1 VKNPEDLGWSHLS
14 KMQKV
19 YIITGLS
26 GSGKTTAIQAFED
39 ASFYCVDNMPIEL
52 LPKFLDLPLKENPE
66 IKGLA
71 FVMDMRSKN
80 FISNWTP
87 GICSVEGLGISPHI
101 IFLEADVDTL
111 LKRFS
116 QTRRQHPVSKEK
128 SLLDNIKLE
137 KEMMGPIRQTAH
149 HLINTTE
156 FNVHQLKTS
165 ILNLIH
171 DGDRSISLTKINIV
185 SFGFKYGIPNDADL
199 VMDMRF
205 LANPYFIP
213 ELKNQDG
220 ESEAVRQYVLSNH
233 ETGRFLEKYIDL
245 LDYLIPLY
253 KRENKAYLTLAVGC
267 TGGRHRSVA
276 IARRL
281 FEHLNKK
288 GLHPGLIHRD
298 IDRDVK
304 ET

>member
-1 VKNPEDLGWSHLS
+1 
-14 KMQKV
+14 MQKV

-26 GSGKTTAIQAFED
+26 GSGKTTTIQAFED

-80 FISNWTP
+80 FISNYAP
-87 GICSVEGLGISPHI
+87 GICSIEGLGISLEI
-101 IFLEADVDTL
+101 IFLEADIDTL
-111 LKRFS
+111 LNRFS
-116 QTRRQHPVSKEK
+116 QTRRQHPVSNEK

-137 KEMMGPIRQTAH
+137 KEMMLPIKKTAH
-149 HLINTTE
+149 HIINTTGL
-156 FNVHQLKTS
+156 NVHQLKS
-165 ILNLIH
+165 RVLDLIH
-171 DGDRSISLTKINIV
+171 DGDKSISLTKINII

-205 LANPYFIP
+205 LTNPYFIP

-220 ESEAVRQYVLSNH
+220 ESDGVKQFVLSND
-233 ETGRFLEKYIDL
+233 ETRLFLKKYLDL

-253 KRENKAYLTLAVGC
+253 KRENKAYLTIAIGC

-276 IARRL
+276 VARTI
-281 FEHLNKK
+281 FEHFNKK
-288 GLHPGLIHRD
+288 GLTPGLIHRD

>member
-1 VKNPEDLGWSHLS
+1 
-14 KMQKV
+14 MQKV

-39 ASFYCVDNMPIEL
+39 ASYYCVDNMPMEL
-52 LPKFLDLPLKENPE
+52 LPKFLELPLQKKQG

-80 FISNWTP
+80 FITDYP
-87 GICSVEGLGISPHI
+87 TGICSIEAMGIPIEI
-101 IFLEADVDTL
+101 IFLEADIDTL

-116 QTRRQHPVSKEK
+116 ETRRQHPVTNQR
-128 SLLDNIKLE
+128 SLLESIKFEKNIMHPIKL
-137 KEMMGPIRQTAH
+137 TAH
-149 HLINTTE
+149 HNIDTSNY
-156 FNVHQLKTS
+156 NVHELKTR
-165 ILNLIH
+165 ILSLIH
-171 DGDRSISLTKINIV
+171 SKGESYSLTKINIV

-205 LANPYFIP
+205 LTNPYFVP
-213 ELKNQDG
+213 ELKTLDG
-220 ESEAVRQYVLSNH
+220 ESQAVKQFVLSNE
-233 ETGRFLEKYIDL
+233 ETKNFLKKYLNL

-253 KRENKAYLTLAVGC
+253 KRENKAYLTFAIGC

-276 IARRL
+276 IARNI

-288 GLHPGLIHRD
+288 GLNPGLIHRD
-298 IDRDVK
+298 IDRDIK
-304 ET
+304 QT

>member
-1 VKNPEDLGWSHLS
+1 
-14 KMQKV
+14 MQKV

-26 GSGKTTAIQAFED
+26 GSGKTTTIQAFED
-39 ASFYCVDNMPIEL
+39 ASFYCVDNMPMEL
-52 LPKFLDLPLKENPE
+52 LPKFLDLPLKESPD

-80 FISNWTP
+80 FISNYAP
-87 GICSVEGLGISPHI
+87 GICAIEGTGISPRI

-116 QTRRQHPVSKEK
+116 QTRRQHPLSNEK

-137 KEMMGPIRQTAH
+137 RNLMMPIKQTAH
-149 HLINTTE
+149 HLIDTTSL
-156 FNVHQLKTS
+156 NVHQLKS
-165 ILNLIH
+165 RILDLIH
-171 DGDRSISLTKINIV
+171 DGDKAVSLTKINII

-205 LANPYFIP
+205 LANPYFVP

-220 ESEAVRQYVLSNH
+220 ESDAVKHFVLSQN
-233 ETGRFLEKYIDL
+233 ETRFFLEKYLNL

-253 KRENKAYLTLAVGC
+253 KKENKAYLTVAIGC

-276 IARRL
+276 IARNI

-288 GLHPGLIHRD
+288 GLNPGLIHRD

-304 ET
+304 EI

>member
-1 VKNPEDLGWSHLS
+1 
-14 KMQKV
+14 MQKV

-39 ASFYCVDNMPIEL
+39 ASYYCVDNMPMEL
-52 LPKFLDLPLKENPE
+52 LPKFLDLPLQENPS

-80 FISNWTP
+80 FIADYPT
-87 GICSVEGLGISPHI
+87 GICSIEALGISVEI
-101 IFLEADVDTL
+101 IFLDAKIDTL

-116 QTRRQHPVSKEK
+116 QTRRHHPVTSQK
-128 SLLDNIKLE
+128 SLLDSIKFE
-137 KEMMGPIRQTAH
+137 KQIMQPIKQTAH
-149 HLINTTE
+149 YTIDTSN
-156 FNVHQLKTS
+156 FNVHELKS
-165 ILNLIH
+165 KILSMILGK
-171 DGDRSISLTKINIV
+171 DKLFSLTKINVV

-205 LANPYFIP
+205 LANPFFVP
-213 ELKNQDG
+213 ELKNLDG
-220 ESEAVRQYVLSNH
+220 ESQAVRKYVLSNK
-233 ETGRFLEKYIDL
+233 ETKTFLRKYLNL

-253 KRENKAYLTLAVGC
+253 KRENKAYLTFAIGC

-276 IARRL
+276 IARNI

-288 GLHPGLIHRD
+288 GLDSGLIHRD

-304 ET
+304 KI

>member
-1 VKNPEDLGWSHLS
+1 
-14 KMQKV
+14 MQKF

-52 LPKFLDLPLKENPE
+52 LPKFLDLPLKESPE

-80 FISNWTP
+80 FISNYAQGIASIEGHLSMTP
-87 GICSVEGLGISPHI
+87 RI
-101 IFLEADVDTL
+101 IFLEAAVNTL
-111 LKRFS
+111 LQRFS
-116 QTRRQHPVSKEK
+116 QTRRQHPLTNEK
-128 SLLDNIKLE
+128 SLLDNIQLE
-137 KEMMGPIRQTAH
+137 KKLMEPVKKTAH
-149 HLINTTE
+149 HIIDTTHL
-156 FNVHQLKTS
+156 NVHQLKS
-165 ILNLIH
+165 QILDLIH
-171 DGDRSISLTKINIV
+171 DGDKSISLTKINII

-205 LANPYFIP
+205 LANPYFIK

-220 ESEAVRQYVLSNH
+220 ESEAVKHFVLSQN
-233 ETGRFLEKYIDL
+233 ETRVFLEKYLNLI
-245 LDYLIPLY
+245 DYLIPLY
-253 KRENKAYLTLAVGC
+253 KIENKAYLTFAIGC

-276 IARRL
+276 IARSIY
-281 FEHLNKK
+281 EHLIKK
-288 GLHPGLIHRD
+288 GLNPGLIHRD
-298 IDRDVK
+298 IDRDIK

>member
-1 VKNPEDLGWSHLS
+1 
-14 KMQKV
+14 MQKV

-39 ASFYCVDNMPIEL
+39 ASYYCVDNMPMEL
-52 LPKFLDLPLKENPE
+52 LPKFLDLPLQENPN

-80 FISNWTP
+80 FIADYPT
-87 GICSVEGLGISPHI
+87 GICSIEALGISVEI
-101 IFLEADVDTL
+101 IFLEADINTL

-116 QTRRQHPVSKEK
+116 QTRRHHPVTSQK
-128 SLLDNIKLE
+128 SLLDSIKFE
-137 KEMMGPIRQTAH
+137 KQIMQPIKQTAH
-149 HLINTTE
+149 YTIDTSS
-156 FNVHQLKTS
+156 FNVHELKS
-165 ILNLIH
+165 KILSLILGK
-171 DGDRSISLTKINIV
+171 DKLFSLTKINVV
-185 SFGFKYGIPNDADL
+185 SFGFKYWIPNDADL

-205 LANPYFIP
+205 LANPYFVP
-213 ELKNQDG
+213 ELKNLDG
-220 ESEAVRQYVLSNH
+220 ESQAVRKYVLSNK
-233 ETGRFLEKYIDL
+233 ETKTFLRKYLNL

-253 KRENKAYLTLAVGC
+253 KRENKAYLTFAIGC

-276 IARRL
+276 IARNI

-288 GLHPGLIHRD
+288 GLDSGLIHRD

-304 ET
+304 KI